1 MVVEAVQNYVNLV
14 NGLSRTTR
22 ARAVS
27 TAKSLLAHAGLED
40 VANDAGERVGKLAE
54 EIVQAS
60 KANRELLEKLIAS
73 EVDRAAARLGF
84 VRAEDLDALRTEIA
98 DLRQS
103 LVQATVSASTAPT
116 RSRRTTTSS
125 VDAET
130 AVKTAAVKKAA
141 VKKAAVKKAPVKKA
155 PSNTAAKK
163 VSAQRTA
170 AKKAPAEPVVEPVS
184 PIPLPAGP
192 DET

>member
-84 VRAEDLDALRTEIA
+84 VRAEDLDALRTEVA

-103 LVQATVSASTAPT
+103 LVQATVSASTAPG

-125 VDAET
+125 ADAET

-141 VKKAAVKKAPVKKA
+141 AKK
-155 PSNTAAKK
+155 TAAKK
-163 VSAQRTA
+163 VSAQRAA

-184 PIPLPAGP
+184 PIPLPAGQ